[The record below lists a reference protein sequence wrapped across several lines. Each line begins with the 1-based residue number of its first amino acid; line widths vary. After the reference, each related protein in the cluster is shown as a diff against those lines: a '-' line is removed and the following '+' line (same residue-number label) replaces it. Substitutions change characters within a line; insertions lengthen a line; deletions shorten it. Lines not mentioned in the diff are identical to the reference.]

1 MSQKSGAV
9 LPNPSDYLVSAFPFT
24 SKTAR
29 LLGWAGVSAYVIAAC
44 AFLVGPPPRWMGYAA
59 MGLLWLVLVGGL
71 ALMVACTVLAIHGR
85 KGIND
90 RVGLFLFGIWA
101 VPYIGVVVVLIHA
114 ARRATKV
121 SKPPSS

>member
-9 LPNPSDYLVSAFPFT
+9 LPNPSDYPVSAFPFT
-24 SKTAR
+24 SKTAK
-29 LLGWAGVSAYVIAAC
+29 LLGWAGGSVYVIAAC
-44 AFLVGPPPRWMGYAA
+44 ALLFGPLPQWMAYGT
-59 MGLLWLVLVGGL
+59 MGVLWLLLIGSL
-71 ALMVACTVLAIHGR
+71 ALMVACTALAIHGR

-101 VPYIGVVVVLIHA
+101 VPYIGVVVALIRA